1 MGSSYFIGVPIKLFL
16 LRFSQVLECCGEK
29 LTLHTKKRQELGN
42 TVKLPG
48 HDKCKISLNEKQ
60 IHVCK

>member
-42 TVKLPG
+42 IVKLPG
-48 HDKCKISLNEKQ
+48 HCKVSLNKKQ
-60 IHVCK
+60 IHVYK